1 MHTVLICLSALATCF
16 SLHCAFLHTD
26 IKLKM
31 RIYVQWLVSLHV
43 LLSTVF
49 LLGSFKSAAPSNLQ
63 DSSALLG
70 LKSYITKDPSG
81 ALSSWGNGSSA
92 CTWAGILCNHAG
104 RVLELHLQSRNQ
116 SGRISA
122 HVGNLSALT
131 SLKLQNNHFEGN
143 IPSQLGTLDRLQT
156 PDLSTNLL
164 SGIVPLP
171 LYNLS
176 ALVYLAFPQND
187 LYGEIP
193 SDVGYRLPNL
203 RILNICF
210 NKFHGSIPSSL
221 HNLTKIETIRMS
233 CNLLSGSVPPG
244 LSGLYHIN
252 TYNIRHNQISSTTE
266 IISDL
271 RNGTKLQYLSLA
283 ENLIEGSLHDLV
295 IGNLSSSLSMLDKG
309 ILEMGLSNYI
319 FDYICGISSPT
330 LHVAILIVD
339 RLYIQNLDNLLK
351 YLG

>member
-1 MHTVLICLSALATCF
+1 
-16 SLHCAFLHTD
+16 
-26 IKLKM
+26 
-31 RIYVQWLVSLHV
+31 
-43 LLSTVF
+43 
-49 LLGSFKSAAPSNLQ
+49 
-63 DSSALLG
+63 
-70 LKSYITKDPSG
+70 
-81 ALSSWGNGSSA
+81 
-92 CTWAGILCNHAG
+92 
-104 RVLELHLQSRNQ
+104 
-116 SGRISA
+116 
-122 HVGNLSALT
+122 
-131 SLKLQNNHFEGN
+131 
-143 IPSQLGTLDRLQT
+143 
-156 PDLSTNLL
+156 
-164 SGIVPLP
+164 
-171 LYNLS
+171 
-176 ALVYLAFPQND
+176 
-187 LYGEIP
+187 
-193 SDVGYRLPNL
+193 
-203 RILNICF
+203 
-210 NKFHGSIPSSL
+210 
-221 HNLTKIETIRMS
+221 MS